1 MTHPT
6 WVIGTLEGAMK
17 TAISQ
22 GLTVRVVHL
31 NPDDYK
37 DLRAQTLKIR
47 TDAPLT
53 QGGVQVVTDASIVR
67 GNTMLEC
74 VKLPDAAE
82 LAEHVRALESLKNG
96 KMN

>member
-1 MTHPT
+1 VDNPT

-17 TAISQ
+17 KALAQ

-31 NPDDYK
+31 HPDDYK

-53 QGGVQVVTDASIVR
+53 TGGVQVLTNASILR

-74 VKLPDAAE
+74 VKLPDSK
-82 LAEHVRALESLKNG
+82 SLKNG
-96 KMN
+96 KLN